1 MSALT
6 EIIKKEISDKG
17 PMTFERFMELAL
29 YHTGYGYYTSGG
41 ARIGKERDY
50 YTSPCVH
57 PAFGETI
64 SRFLVKAADTLG
76 GEEFTVVEP
85 GAGRGLLASDILGS
99 LRENAP
105 ELYGRTSYVVI
116 ERSPAMISEAEALL
130 GGHGGRVRFAQ
141 SLGSLG
147 PEGVTGVVLSNELMD
162 ALPFRR
168 ARFECGSLRE
178 ILVTLEDGR
187 FIETTDAGPAPEIE
201 RYFARKDDFVEG
213 QEVEVNL
220 RSAEYMKDIARVLK
234 RGFALTI
241 DYGYLEEEL
250 FSPDRMKGTYKC
262 IYRHTV
268 SEEPYSRIGEQDIT
282 AHVDFSLLMRAGEEA
297 GLGEVKYTTQGQ
309 FLIDWGVLEILERE
323 SSVKKDKEL
332 REVKA
337 LSAIKSLFLPG
348 SMGHSF
354 RALLQAKGLGRE
366 LKGFY
371 PESPLTISFGVT

>member
-1 MSALT
+1 MSPLT
-6 EIIKKEISDKG
+6 EIIKDEIAGSG
-17 PMTFERFMELAL
+17 PMKFDRFMELAL
-29 YHTGYGYYTSGG
+29 YHPGYGYYTSGG

-64 SRFLVKAADTLG
+64 ARFLVKAAETLG
-76 GEEFTVVEP
+76 GGEFTVAEP
-85 GAGRGLLASDILGS
+85 GAGRGLLASDILHS

-105 ELYGRTSYVVI
+105 GVYSRTSYVVI
-116 ERSPAMISEAEALL
+116 EKSPAAIREAETLL
-130 GGHGGRVRFAQ
+130 GGHRGRVRFAE
-141 SLGSLG
+141 SLDALG
-147 PEGVTGVVLSNELMD
+147 AESVTGALLSNELMD

-168 ARFECGSLRE
+168 ARFEGGRIRE

-187 FIETTDAGPAPEIE
+187 LIETTGDGPAPDIE
-201 RYFARKDDFVEG
+201 EYFGWKDDFVEG

-220 RSAEYMKDIARVLK
+220 GSAECLEDIARVLK
-234 RGFALTI
+234 KGFALTI
-241 DYGYLEEEL
+241 DYGYLRDEL
-250 FSPDRMKGTYKC
+250 FGPDRMKGTYKC

-268 SEEPYSRIGEQDIT
+268 SEDPYIRIGEQDIT
-282 AHVDFSLLMRAGEEA
+282 AHVDFSLLVRAGEET
-297 GLGEVKYTTQGQ
+297 GLREVKYTTQGQ

-323 SSVKKDKEL
+323 SPAKKSKEL

-337 LSAIKSLFLPG
+337 LSAIKGLFLPG

-366 LKGFY
+366 LEGFY